1 MARYITENYE
11 NPELLKNDN
20 YALRQDNTNY
30 IQTCKIHKMTKNYRL
45 LPLTK
50 ELMPDLKKTE
60 KSKKRGG
67 REGRKY
73 VTVTG
78 CAWKRRKPVV
88 NKNGHGRYIK
98 RHCNGIPKEYGRH

>member
-1 MARYITENYE
+1 
-11 NPELLKNDN
+11 
-20 YALRQDNTNY
+20 
-30 IQTCKIHKMTKNYRL
+30 
-45 LPLTK
+45 
-50 ELMPDLKKTE
+50 MPDLKKTE

-98 RHCNGIPKEYGRH
+98 GTAMVSRKNTEDIEW